1 MTSSFL
7 PNIKLYFTKS
17 IMYLRNQLYIL
28 RDWSRA
34 TTSVEGTLINDG
46 RYMMVLTLQQAT
58 GDYAVMDLKSLWRLI
73 WLTEGSSILN
83 NEV

>member
-7 PNIKLYFTKS
+7 PNIKLYFFTKS

-34 TTSVEGTLINDG
+34 TTSVEGTLINAG

-58 GDYAVMDLKSLWRLI
+58 GDYAGSWI
-73 WLTEGSSILN
+73 WKVYDSSFD
-83 NEV
+83 